1 MKKMNQPS
9 TPNQTGDYSWN
20 RQRSSAELTSFIQKK
35 LAQLAT
41 VELID

>member
-9 TPNQTGDYSWN
+9 TPNQTEGYSWN
-20 RQRSSAELTSFIQKK
+20 RQRSSAELTNFIQKK

-41 VELID
+41 VELVD

>member
-9 TPNQTGDYSWN
+9 IPDQTGNYSWN
-20 RQRSSAELTSFIQKK
+20 RQRSSAELTSFIRKK

-41 VELID
+41 VEPVD

>member
-9 TPNQTGDYSWN
+9 TPNQTGGYSWN
-20 RQRSSAELTSFIQKK
+20 RQRSSAELASFIQKK

-41 VELID
+41 VELVD